1 MNNAATATAR
11 TASPV
16 RKLTYSALFLA
27 LAMVLPF
34 LTGQIPEIGSML
46 CPMHIPALLCGFM
59 CGWPWGLAVGFISPL
74 LRSMSGMPPIWIAI
88 PMAFEMATYGA
99 IAGLLYRKLPKT
111 GWRIYASL
119 ISAMVAGRLVWGLVK
134 FLLAGLQ
141 GTEFSLALF
150 LSGAVTTA
158 IPGIILQLILIPILV
173 VVMERTNMALDV
185 RALDKNRKGLG
196 RKRPSPFLYSSAL
209 LSSFGALVS
218 IKNAPSGA
226 VMTMPS
232 TATDSTMLPQGSPA
246 ASGTEPMA
254 ACTVALGR

>member
-1 MNNAATATAR
+1 MPTVKQMIELSDTLTKTQTRIFEYMLNHPEAVCYDTLRNTAERIGVTEV
-11 TASPV
+11 SV
-16 RKLTYSALFLA
+16 LKVCRKLGCSGYAEMKEVFR
-27 LAMVLPF
+27 
-34 LTGQIPEIGSML
+34 
-46 CPMHIPALLCGFM
+46 HY
-59 CGWPWGLAVGFISPL
+59 VGERLKDSFDRSYTLGTVDDRSHSDRGAL
-74 LRSMSGMPPIWIAI
+74 LRSMFGMPPIWVAI

-185 RALDKNRKGLG
+185 
-196 RKRPSPFLYSSAL
+196 
-209 LSSFGALVS
+209 
-218 IKNAPSGA
+218 
-226 VMTMPS
+226 
-232 TATDSTMLPQGSPA
+232 
-246 ASGTEPMA
+246 
-254 ACTVALGR
+254 